1 MVARLPVRYY
11 TFLNI
16 QILFLMLTIFYTS
29 IRFCYVC
36 MDWLL
41 VNGTI
46 CAQGTA
52 GTGLTISAPYGSVLN
67 TALFASYG
75 EPSGSCPDMSYNDWC
90 HARASVAVVDALCSG
105 KTSCTIV
112 PSAGL
117 FEQDPCPYNPK
128 WLAVVM
134 SYSPQSTAGT
144 CESLNLVVYVRVRF

>member
-1 MVARLPVRYY
+1 M
-11 TFLNI
+11 
-16 QILFLMLTIFYTS
+16 
-29 IRFCYVC
+29 
-36 MDWLL
+36 
-41 VNGTI
+41 NGTV
-46 CAQGTA
+46 CAQGTE

-75 EPSGSCPDMSYNDWC
+75 EPSGSCPDMSYNYGC
-90 HARASVAVVDALCSG
+90 HASASVAVVDGLCSG

-134 SYSPQSTAGT
+134 SYSPLNISST
-144 CESLNLVVYVRVRF
+144 CEHRLNVMNEDGIGGVYMFRMTSLMCICL